1 MEAIKFNNAI
11 DALNSSDLVIIV
23 SVFNTL
29 VELNNEEYLSDQHLK
44 IKLLELKL
52 DAIARKTKG
61 AEKLIKQIDEKI
73 ESLFSHRK

>member
-1 MEAIKFNNAI
+1 MEAIKCNNAI

-29 VELNNEEYLSDQHLK
+29 VELNNEEYLTDQHLK

-52 DAIARKTKG
+52 DTIARKTKG

-73 ESLFSHRK
+73 ESLYAHRK